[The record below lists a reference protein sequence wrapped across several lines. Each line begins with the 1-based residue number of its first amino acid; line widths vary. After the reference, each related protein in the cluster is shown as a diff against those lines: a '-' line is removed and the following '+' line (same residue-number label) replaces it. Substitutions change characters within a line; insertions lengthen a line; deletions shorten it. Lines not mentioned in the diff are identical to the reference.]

1 MPLKLVKNRD
11 IRFKLQGERYADDI
25 RYLNDNNYYYL
36 VELDH
41 LIYLETLMTRNE
53 EATQRVKKYEIKY
66 NDFMKSLRD
75 KYDYSEV

>member
-11 IRFKLQGERYADDI
+11 IRFKLQGKRYADDI

-41 LIYLETLMTRNE
+41 LIYLETLMTRNA

>member
-1 MPLKLVKNRD
+1 MSLNLVKNRD
-11 IRFKLQGERYADDI
+11 IRFKLQGKRYADDI

-66 NDFMKSLRD
+66 RICK
-75 KYDYSEV
+75 